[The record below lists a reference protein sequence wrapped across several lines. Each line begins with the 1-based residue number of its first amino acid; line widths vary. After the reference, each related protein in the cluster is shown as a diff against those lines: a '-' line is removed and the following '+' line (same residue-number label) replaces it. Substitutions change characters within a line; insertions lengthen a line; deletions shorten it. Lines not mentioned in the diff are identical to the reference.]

1 MTAFRAQALDGAG
14 AARFRHAA
22 SLLQAGETAK
32 ALAIAEHLA
41 AQAPHAADAWQ
52 LLGMCL
58 DGSGRHA
65 QAVLAFER
73 ALGLAPGNAVVVK
86 NYGLCLA
93 RQGRALR
100 TDGQL
105 EAAAPVLRRAVA
117 LAPYQVSAW
126 VDLGAVLRMLGHID
140 EGLVAFRRAEELL
153 RGRGPVPAELR
164 DAINGTLVDA
174 GRLTEALPAARALV
188 AENPGYAPAY
198 ETLAH
203 LLWEYG
209 RALAPGEDPLSTFL
223 MAARDRPDN
232 RELQLALA
240 RMLVSARRADE
251 ALEIVR
257 AQREHEPD
265 DPHLQ
270 WFAADALDALG
281 RHDEAFALY
290 ERAARSGLADVP
302 AFLNAWAR
310 HAFRTRRIELAGECA
325 QRVVRIDPCN
335 QEGWSH
341 LAIVWRLAGDEREH
355 WLCDYERLVGQVWI
369 EPPAGFDDLEAFLA
383 ALSTTLEP
391 LHGAGREPVNQSVRG
406 GTQTAGRLFGRND
419 RVIGAA
425 EESVHA
431 AVERWLAGL
440 PDDPSHPFLSR
451 KGACARFVGS
461 WSVRLQSSGRHANH
475 IHAEGWL
482 SSAFYVALPRS
493 VLAADG
499 GSQAGWIQFGQP
511 LEELRLDLSPR
522 CCIRPAPGRL
532 VLFPSYIWHGT
543 VPFEDSHPRL
553 TIAFDMQPGSPA

>member
-1 MTAFRAQALDGAG
+1 MSALRAQPLDAAG

-22 SLLQAGETAK
+22 SLLQAGQAAK
-32 ALAIAEHLA
+32 ALAIAEHLS
-41 AQAPHAADAWQ
+41 AQAPHAPDAWQ

-58 DGSGRHA
+58 DGSGHHA
-65 QAVLAFER
+65 QAALAFER
-73 ALGLAPGNAVVVK
+73 ALGLAPGNAVVAK

-100 TDGQL
+100 TDGRL
-105 EAAAPVLRRAVA
+105 EAAEPVLRKAVT
-117 LAPYQVSAW
+117 LAPGQPSAW
-126 VDLGAVLRMLGHID
+126 VDLGAVLRMLGQIE
-140 EGLVAFRRAEELL
+140 EGLAAFRRAEELL
-153 RGRGPVPAELR
+153 RGRGAVPAELR

-174 GRLTEALPAARALV
+174 GRPTEALPAARALV
-188 AENPGYAPAY
+188 AEHPGHAPAH

-209 RALAPGEDPLSTFL
+209 QALAPGEDPLSTFL
-223 MAARDRPDN
+223 EAARARPGDRA
-232 RELQLALA
+232 LQLALA
-240 RMLVSARRADE
+240 RMLVSAGRAGE

-257 AQREHEPD
+257 AQREREPE

-270 WFAADALDALG
+270 WFAADALDALQ

-302 AFLNAWAR
+302 AFLNARAR
-310 HAFRTRRIELAGECA
+310 QAFRTRRIELAGECA
-325 QRVVRIDPCN
+325 LRVVRIDPRN

-341 LAIVWRLAGDEREH
+341 LGTVWRLAGDEREH
-355 WLCDYERLVGQVWI
+355 WLCDYERLVGHVSI

-383 ALSTTLEP
+383 ALATTLES

-419 RVIGAA
+419 RVIRAA
-425 EESVHA
+425 EASVHA
-431 AVERWLAGL
+431 AVERWLAQL

-451 KGACARFVGS
+451 KGAGARFVGS
-461 WSVRLQSSGRHANH
+461 WSVRLRSSGRHANH

-482 SSAFYVALPRS
+482 SSAFYVALPHS
-493 VLAADG
+493 VLVPEG

-511 LEELRLDLSPR
+511 LEELGLDLPPR
-522 CCIRPAPGRL
+522 RCIQPAPGRL
-532 VLFPSYIWHGT
+532 ALFPSYIWHGT
-543 VPFEDSHPRL
+543 VPFQDPQPRL